1 MFDELPIIAS
11 VSRLPQRLSETPA
24 AVTVI
29 DQAMI
34 KASGMRTVEDLLRL
48 VPGFQVTS
56 HNQDSAIVT
65 YHGLNSGMS
74 NNEYGP
80 RIQVLVDGR
89 SMYSPLFKSG
99 VNWNLLPVDLRN
111 IDRIEVTRG
120 PNTISYGSNAF
131 MGVVNIITLD
141 PTLTHGWSMSTNLGN
156 NGVQDASLRWGWGN
170 EDTNLRMTYKEFADS
185 GFQRAAYSGI
195 WKEAMDDRKSRALD
209 IRIDKQIDAQDE
221 LRLDLTHIE
230 DKSQYGRPGSPLN
243 DPLRSLKQSSSS
255 LGVQWRRVLSSDEE
269 LKLRYTFTEDW
280 AYGPYLQ
287 QNSFDTNDPKNPKV
301 TFYDQFDTGGKSQTH
316 EFELDHRFSP
326 HKNVRMMWGGSLK
339 NIGLTSYAQFTD
351 YQWRYRNNARLF
363 SNLEYHPYEKLL
375 FNAGAS
381 LEHDSRSGNLFDWRL
396 GMNYRITPEQ
406 TIRALASRAHR
417 TPSLYELVGRVQK
430 TDTLGTGFSN
440 IEYRGIEPK
449 PEQIDSLELGYL
461 AEFKPWNASADVRA
475 FVEHIPNRVIVAPY
489 ALPASDQDQQDVT
502 SNRITY
508 GFPFGRADSAINLEK
523 VRTHGYEYQL
533 RWQPFEKTRLIFSS
547 AMISISA
554 NLTDQTLVADA
565 QANRDKISIQTTES
579 APQRSQSAIWIQQ
592 LPYDI
597 QTSVVYFRS
606 SAMRWRRN
614 ADPIPES
621 ERLDWR
627 ISKAF
632 RLGENRAEVAFTTQM
647 ANGSQFGRLPLR
659 EAERVYWLS
668 LNLDF
673 GGNSKAKGK
682 MQ

>member
-141 PTLTHGWSMSTNLGN
+141 PALTHGWSMSTNLGN

-221 LRLDLTHIE
+221 LRLDLTHVE
-230 DKSQYGRPGSPLN
+230 DVSQYGRPGSPAN

-255 LGVQWRRVLSSDEE
+255 LGLQWRRVLSSDEE
-269 LKLRYTFTEDW
+269 LRLRYAFTEDW

-287 QNSFDTNDPKNPKV
+287 QSRFDTNIG
-301 TFYDQFDTGGKSQTH
+301 TSIEFYKQFDSGGRSQTH
-316 EFELDHRFSP
+316 ELEFDHRFSP
-326 HKNVRMMWGGSLK
+326 HRDVRMMWGSSLK
-339 NIGLTSYAQFTD
+339 NIGLTSYAQFSD

-381 LEHDSRSGNLFDWRL
+381 LEHDSRSGDMLDWRL
-396 GMNYRITPEQ
+396 GLNYRITPEQ

-417 TPSLYELVGRVQK
+417 TPSIYEMAGREQK
-430 TDTLGTGFSN
+430 TDTSGTGFTN
-440 IEYRGIEPK
+440 IEYRGVNPK
-449 PEQIDSLELGYL
+449 PEQIDSFELGYL
-461 AEFKPWNASADVRA
+461 AEFKPWAASADVRA
-475 FVEHIPNRVIVAPY
+475 FVEHIPNRIIVAPY
-489 ALPASDQDQQDVT
+489 ALPITDQDQQDKQ
-502 SNRITY
+502 SFRDTY
-508 GFPFGRADSAINLEK
+508 DFRFGRADSALNLER
-523 VRTHGYEYQL
+523 VRIHGYEYQL
-533 RWQPFEKTRLIFSS
+533 RWQPFDSTRLIFSS

-554 NLTDQTLVADA
+554 YLTDQTLVADS
-565 QANRDKISIQTTES
+565 QENRDKISTQTRQS
-579 APQRSQSAIWIQQ
+579 APVHSQSAMWIQQ

-597 QTSVVYFRS
+597 QTSVMYFRS

-614 ADPIPES
+614 ADPVPES